1 MAAKATTIRKYPTVW
16 GPRTTATSIRPHQ
29 MANAVPIQ
37 IDANP
42 TDGILGGTI
51 FLDKTIVAGVGD
63 SGTIN
68 DGDPLTVGS

>member
-1 MAAKATTIRKYPTVW
+1 
-16 GPRTTATSIRPHQ
+16 